1 MLRNALAGSLL
12 IVSANVLIAQE
23 HAHTPGMTHPSA
35 SDSLMPAPVSPGQ
48 AAYAA
53 IAEVARLLQAD
64 PTTDWRKVDLER
76 LRQHLIDMDA
86 VTMRASVR
94 KEHVAGGA
102 RFLVTGTDRTV
113 DAIRRMTRAHGGT
126 MRADG
131 MAVTVASVTRRCG
144 ALGRVTLFRFRQKSR
159 RLSHPRLPPIS
170 NSVRRKSSQA
180 DATRPWGRGNR
191 GEWRS
196 GRGP

>member
-12 IVSANVLIAQE
+12 IVSANVLIAQD

-94 KEHVAGGA
+94 QEHVAGGA
-102 RFLVTGTDRTV
+102 RFFVTGTDRTV
-113 DAIRRMTRAHGGT
+113 EAIRRMTRAHGGT

-131 MAVTVASVTRRCG
+131 MSVTVEDIPSGVRMT
-144 ALGRVTLFRFRQKSR
+144 VTLAEPATSADVDRIRGLGFIGLMTSGNHHGPHHLAMARGI
-159 RLSHPRLPPIS
+159 LP
-170 NSVRRKSSQA
+170 
-180 DATRPWGRGNR
+180 GH
-191 GEWRS
+191 
-196 GRGP
+196 